1 MKQER
6 NHRNLVML
14 LTLALAFTACS
25 LGQARKDNSS
35 SSGSGVNSADQS
47 KKYQESNTSQRGADS
62 ASQSAEAASD
72 NGQPT
77 INSNSQACRLLPLAD
92 LQAQFGGEARVK
104 SGLDLGKGESTCQF
118 EVNKYVVSVQ
128 INPLD
133 QSPADTIEEGLASAK
148 MMAEMSKGGMTIEE
162 TKNFGNVGCYS
173 QKMELETP
181 LGKSLPRPSTV
192 CFQVQGG
199 MVAVTVSTENPKEKI
214 SFDVVKGLVEK
225 AAARRK

>member
-6 NHRNLVML
+6 NRRNLVLL
-14 LTLALAFTACS
+14 LTLASAFAACS
-25 LGQARKDNSS
+25 LGQARKDNSAP
-35 SSGSGVNSADQS
+35 GRAGVNSADQS
-47 KKYQESNTSQRGADS
+47 KKYQESNTSQRGEDS
-62 ASQSAEAASD
+62 ATQSAEAASD
-72 NGQPT
+72 NGQAT
-77 INSNSQACRLLPLAD
+77 LNSNSQACRLLPLAD
-92 LQAQFGGEARVK
+92 LHAQFGGEAKVK

-133 QSPADTIEEGLASAK
+133 QSPFNTIEEGLASAK
-148 MMAEMSKGGMTIEE
+148 MMAEMSKGNMTIDE

-173 QKMELETP
+173 QKMELP
-181 LGKSLPRPSTV
+181 PGMSLPGPSTVSSTV

-199 MVAVTVSTENPKEKI
+199 MVAVTVENPKEKI
-214 SFDVVKGLVEK
+214 RFDVVKGLVEK